1 MKEVKGLL
9 ANCQILR
16 TIAWLSSSKD
26 REIDAGDSPPL
37 LNGARPQHPLPSRAS
52 APSFYCSVRSSW
64 CCPLRCSTSSYQRG
78 QADILY
84 LSPQAHFCLFV
95 SVSLF
100 HASQQLL
107 NSETACLNSTEH
119 SLFFLSSQFCV
130 GLCWYVRGHW
140 VLSDLDS
147 EFWFA
152 VLFCSV
158 VEKWTMQAV
167 GIIFFISPRAT
178 CGWNPWRFCNCLPE
192 VPGVWPFCTLHRLWC
207 SSLVSFTLFS
217 YPQCPHKGASHDIT
231 ERGTCGRR
239 SLQ

>member
-130 GLCWYVRGHW
+130 GLC
-140 VLSDLDS
+140 
-147 EFWFA
+147 
-152 VLFCSV
+152 
-158 VEKWTMQAV
+158 
-167 GIIFFISPRAT
+167 
-178 CGWNPWRFCNCLPE
+178 
-192 VPGVWPFCTLHRLWC
+192 
-207 SSLVSFTLFS
+207 
-217 YPQCPHKGASHDIT
+217 
-231 ERGTCGRR
+231 
-239 SLQ
+239 